1 MRYLFKRS
9 TTTIFPPSQPII
21 FSNLY
26 ILQRLSIHK
35 GNSQWEGKDSLTFSF
50 TPTDN
55 FLISLT
61 VLTYWFISF
70 FLIHFFIPPSL
81 LVFLS
86 SCLSSFLLF
95 LLNVYLSSTIFLASR
110 LSTGDIEMK
119 TLKFH
124 IWEIQQRLQAMRQD
138 WTETV
143 IQERAHERG
152 IFSSTSC
159 RFHLAFAAIW

>member
-1 MRYLFKRS
+1 MRGKGFS
-9 TTTIFPPSQPII
+9 DIQFHPNWQ
-21 FSNLY
+21 FSNLIDGY
-26 ILQRLSIHK
+26 HLLIYL
-35 GNSQWEGKDSLTFSF
+35 
-50 TPTDN
+50 
-55 FLISLT
+55 FL
-61 VLTYWFISF
+61 FNSF
-70 FLIHFFIPPSL
+70 FYPSLSPCLPFFLPFFLPSL
-81 LVFLS
+81 LIK
-86 SCLSSFLLF
+86 CLF
-95 LLNVYLSSTIFLASR
+95 IFYYILASR